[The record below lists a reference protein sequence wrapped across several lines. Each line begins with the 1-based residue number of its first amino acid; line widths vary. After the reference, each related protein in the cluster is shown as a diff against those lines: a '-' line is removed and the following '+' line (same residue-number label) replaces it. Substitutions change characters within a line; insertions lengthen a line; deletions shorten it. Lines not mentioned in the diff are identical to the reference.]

1 MAAKAVMYSKWEMK
15 IRQWVLP
22 TMVSLLL
29 GGVFFG
35 MTGCGCGC
43 GGEQSIPP
51 VSANQL
57 AFDSD
62 RTGNYEI
69 YLMNAD
75 GSGVRALTNDHT
87 KDSWWPRISPDRS
100 HLLFYQTPA
109 GTHDGDYTK
118 TSLWMKNLTDGSP
131 NSQIIA
137 NGANGWQ
144 FQGHA
149 EWAPDGNK
157 LVMFA
162 GTASNLQIFT
172 TDAAGKN
179 PVAIT
184 NRPSPNIDPSWSP
197 DGATLAFVGSPKGT
211 TNPTD
216 YEVYTVPST
225 GGTATR
231 LTNDGLID
239 NDPYFSPDGR
249 SLAFLTQTLPPGSP
263 GKPLGTWGIRK
274 LNLAAAGPMGI
285 PGIVIDD
292 GQVNSKPDWSL
303 DGSLIRFHRT
313 LYFGNGKFSI
323 FSIHPDGSGLS
334 ELTPGQ
340 STNSEFP
347 SAGAI
352 RR

>member
-1 MAAKAVMYSKWEMK
+1 MKAPLAALP
-15 IRQWVLP
+15 VLA
-22 TMVSLLL
+22 MLLL
-29 GGVFFG
+29 GALSSCTPGG
-35 MTGCGCGC
+35 SCGCVA
-43 GGEQSIPP
+43 PP
-51 VSANQL
+51 FSPVPATQL

-69 YLMNAD
+69 YLMNTD
-75 GSGVRALTNDHT
+75 GSGVHALTNDRT
-87 KDSWWPRISPDRS
+87 QDSWWPRVSPDRS
-100 HLLFYQTPA
+100 RILFYRTPA

-118 TSLWMKNLTDGSP
+118 TSLWAMNADGSG
-131 NSQIIA
+131 SVQLIA
-137 NGANGWQ
+137 NGADGWQ

-149 EWAPDGNK
+149 EWSPSGNK

-172 TDAAGKN
+172 TDAIGKN

-184 NRPSPNIDPSWSP
+184 SRPSPNIDPSWSP
-197 DGATLAFVGSPKGT
+197 DGATIAFIGSPTGT
-211 TNPTD
+211 TKPD
-216 YEVYTVPST
+216 DHEVYTVPST

-231 LTNDGLID
+231 LTNDSLID
-239 NDPYFSPDGR
+239 NDPYFSPDGQT
-249 SLAFLTQTLPPGSP
+249 LAFLTQTLPPGSP

-274 LNLAAAGPMGI
+274 LNLASAGPI
-285 PGIVIDD
+285 SSPGIIIDD
-292 GQVNSKPDWSL
+292 GQINSKPDWSL

-323 FSIHPDGSGLS
+323 FSIRPDGSGLT

-340 STNSEFP
+340 TTNNEFA

-352 RR
+352 RH

>member
-1 MAAKAVMYSKWEMK
+1 MK
-15 IRQWVLP
+15 VRLP
-22 TMVSLLL
+22 ALPILAMLLL
-29 GGVFFG
+29 GAMSSCTPGG
-35 MTGCGCGC
+35 GCGCTA
-43 GGEQSIPP
+43 PP
-51 VSANQL
+51 FSPVPATQL

-69 YLMNAD
+69 YLMNTD
-75 GSGVRALTNDHT
+75 GSGVRALTNYRT
-87 KDSWWPRISPDRS
+87 QDSWWPRISPDRS
-100 HLLFYQTPA
+100 RMLFYRTPA

-118 TSLWMKNLTDGSP
+118 TSLWVMNADGGGRT
-131 NSQIIA
+131 QLLA

-149 EWAPDGNK
+149 EWSPDGQRI
-157 LVMFA
+157 VMFGGSA
-162 GTASNLQIFT
+162 ANLQIYV
-172 TDAAGKN
+172 TDSNGFN
-179 PVAIT
+179 PKAIT
-184 NRPSPNIDPSWSP
+184 SRPSPNIDPSWSP
-197 DGATLAFVGSPKGT
+197 DGATIAFIGSPNGT

-225 GGTATR
+225 GGAATR

-239 NDPYFSPDGR
+239 NDPYFSPDGIT
-249 SLAFLTQTLPPGSP
+249 LAFLTQTLPPGSP

-274 LNLAAAGPMGI
+274 LNLATAGPTTT

-292 GQVNSKPDWSL
+292 GQINSKPDWSL
-303 DGSLIRFHRT
+303 DSSLIRFHRT

-323 FSIHPDGSGLS
+323 FSIHPDGSGLT

-340 STNSEFP
+340 TTNNEFP
-347 SAGAI
+347 SAGTV